1 MKASLGGKNLNFI
14 FSCYWGKWISGWHSY
29 FSKPSRA
36 RLWPSWD
43 LNSELSVSNLFYFY
57 IWNLMLLLIGRGA
70 WELQME
76 CLPRLF
82 LELCLLEEISIPHSI
97 FRDNHDWISYSVFQ
111 LMQISSRY
119 NCLSLVF
126 LSFSFLFFLF
136 WWIKSCW
143 IINFQP
149 QNSLLILRAGFLVE
163 KTPRHEWQTS
173 RN

>member
-1 MKASLGGKNLNFI
+1 MKASLGGKNPNCI
-14 FSCYWGKWISGWHSY
+14 FSCYWGKWVLGWHSY
-29 FSKPSRA
+29 FSKPACAS
-36 RLWPSWD
+36 LWPSWD
-43 LNSELSVSNLFYFY
+43 LFELRTFCLKFILFLFLKLYAASY
-57 IWNLMLLLIGRGA
+57 
-70 WELQME
+70 WEGGLRLQME

-97 FRDNHDWISYSVFQ
+97 FRDNHDWISYLVFQ

-119 NCLSLVF
+119 HCLSLIF
-126 LSFSFLFFLF
+126 LSFSFFFFF

-149 QNSLLILRAGFLVE
+149 QNSLLILRAGVLVE